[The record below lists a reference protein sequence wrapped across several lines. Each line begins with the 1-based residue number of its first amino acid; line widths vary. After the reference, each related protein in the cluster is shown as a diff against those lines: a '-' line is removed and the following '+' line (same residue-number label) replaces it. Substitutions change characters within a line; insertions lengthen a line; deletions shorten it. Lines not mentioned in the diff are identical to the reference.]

1 MELLYKYVS
10 EITFRNLITQPLSK
24 TIMFEK
30 TRPIFSIWPNVILT
44 ICICLTFIALS
55 LFAQYDYQTDKDN
68 HALMDSDHKLE
79 EVRDRLDLLSDLLT
93 VNAALVAET
102 GDQRWIIA
110 YEEAK
115 GEWAKIIAENPDI
128 KGYINPMA
136 DSLLKTEVSVLNYA
150 KQKNLTVAQQ
160 LINSIEYQR
169 NEEKLDKK
177 LDEIKLL
184 RSNQAQKTVSAID
197 SSDSK
202 RLYILWAV
210 IVIAGI
216 IWFLAFFL
224 INLYRR
230 TVIKF
235 AREIISRNELLE
247 TSNAELIKINIELD
261 NFVYAASHQLASPI
275 KSSLGLITAFDKGQN
290 DMTTENF
297 LEMLQTNI
305 AKTDANLRS
314 VIFYAE
320 NSRSEILKTEFNL
333 ESVIK
338 EVLTHIESEIYI
350 HDISIVTDIE
360 GCSKILSDQNRLRV
374 IILCLLSNA
383 AQYQNPDGKQKRITV
398 KGICNERTL
407 ELEIED
413 NGIGIPNDKLA
424 SVFGMFVKLNNISAG
439 PGLGLYIVTE
449 ILKKLLGT
457 VQISSVLSGGTVIK
471 VVIPI

>member
-1 MELLYKYVS
+1 
-10 EITFRNLITQPLSK
+10 
-24 TIMFEK
+24 MFEK

-44 ICICLTFIALS
+44 VCICLTFIALS
-55 LFAQYDYQTDKDN
+55 LFARYDYQTDKDN
-68 HALMDSDHKLE
+68 HALLDSDHKLE

-102 GDQRWIIA
+102 GDERWIHA
-110 YEEAK
+110 YEDAK

-128 KGYINPMA
+128 KGYVNPMA
-136 DSLLKTEVSVLNYA
+136 DSLLKTEVSVLAYA
-150 KQKNLTVAQQ
+150 RQKNLTVAQQ
-160 LINSIEYQR
+160 LINSIAYQR

-177 LDEIKLL
+177 LNEIKRL
-184 RSNQAQKTVSAID
+184 RSNQVQKTVSAID
-197 SSDSK
+197 TSDSE
-202 RLYILWAV
+202 RLYVLWAV

-247 TSNAELIKINIELD
+247 KSNVELIKINMELD
-261 NFVYAASHQLASPI
+261 NFVYAASHQLANPI

-320 NSRSEILKTEFNL
+320 NSRSDVIKAEFNL
-333 ESVIK
+333 EVVIK
-338 EVLTHIESEIYI
+338 EVLDHIESEICI
-350 HDISIVTDIE
+350 QDISIVTEIKC
-360 GCSKILSDQNRLRV
+360 CSKIFTDQNRLRV
-374 IILCLLSNA
+374 ILICLLSNA
-383 AQYQNPDGKQKRITV
+383 VQYQKTDNKLKKITI
-398 KGICNERTL
+398 KGECNEKTL
-407 ELEIED
+407 ELVIED
-413 NGIGIPNDKLA
+413 NGIGIPNDKLGT
-424 SVFGMFVKLNNISAG
+424 VFEMFVKLNNISTG
-439 PGLGLYIVTE
+439 PGLGLYITDE
-449 ILKKLLGT
+449 ILKKLSGSRSITSNIQEGT
-457 VQISSVLSGGTVIK
+457 LVT